1 MSTTM
6 IAGAGL
12 KTPLQTH
19 LPPNNPAVETN
30 VVAEIKKR
38 IENSKSPVI
47 IVDGGRYNQM
57 CSQRGHEAL
66 HKERHRTGGD
76 KS

>member
-1 MSTTM
+1 MGTAM

-19 LPPNNPAVETN
+19 LPPNNSAVETN

-47 IVDGGRYNQM
+47 IVDGGRYN
-57 CSQRGHEAL
+57 
-66 HKERHRTGGD
+66 
-76 KS
+76 